1 MRTRA
6 LLAALTVTLALAT
19 AAPAV
24 AGQEQATRI
33 VWTQVLD
40 DEFTTARIVSARP
53 DGSGLRA
60 LTHPAAGQFDLNA
73 VISPDG
79 SRVVFE
85 RDFADG
91 SAQIHLVGAD
101 GRGERALNLGC
112 VDPCAAD
119 LDPGWTP
126 DGRRITFTPVIGP
139 FDQVNDSARS
149 AVLHTAKLD
158 GSGVRRLSEPG
169 IDGVFEDYRARFA
182 PGGKYLI
189 FERVRNRDIKV
200 AVFRMRPDGSHVRQ
214 LTPWRLD
221 GDVADL
227 SLATHGPTKDLV
239 VFETFGQGPP
249 EGAEQDIA
257 TVPATCGSLADCTSK
272 IRYVTHNG
280 AGPATSNNPSWS
292 PNGTRIAFTNI
303 LPPPGLD
310 SPPIADIWTLRPNGG
325 DRRRVSHSPRFEFRP
340 DWGVAA

>member
-24 AGQEQATRI
+24 AGQERATRI

-60 LTHPAAGQFDLNA
+60 LTRPAAGEFDLNA

-85 RDFADG
+85 RDLADG
-91 SAQIHLVGAD
+91 SAQIHIVGAD
-101 GRGERALNLGC
+101 GRGERALDLGC
-112 VDPCAAD
+112 VDPCALD
-119 LDPGWTP
+119 VDPGWTP

-149 AVLHTAKLD
+149 AVLHTANLD

-169 IDGVFEDYRARFA
+169 IDGAFEDYRARFA
-182 PGGKYLI
+182 PGGRYLI
-189 FERVRNRDIKV
+189 FVRIRNRDIKS
-200 AVFRMRPDGSHVRQ
+200 AVFRMRPDGTHVRQ

-221 GDVADL
+221 ADTSDL
-227 SLATHGPTKDLV
+227 SMATHGSTKDLV
-239 VFETFGQGPP
+239 AFETFGHGAP
-249 EGAEQDIA
+249 EGAQSDVA
-257 TVPATCGSLADCTSK
+257 TVPASCGSLADCTSK

-280 AGPATSNNPSWS
+280 AGPATSFNPSWS
-292 PNGTRIAFTNI
+292 PDGTRIAFTNV
-303 LPPPGLD
+303 LPPPNPD
-310 SPPIADIWTLRPNGG
+310 SPAIGDIWTVRPSCG

>member
-6 LLAALTVTLALAT
+6 LLAALTVTLALAA

-24 AGQEQATRI
+24 AGQEPATRI

-40 DEFTTARIVSARP
+40 DNFTTARIVSARP

-60 LTHPAAGQFDLNA
+60 LTHPTAGEFDLNA

-85 RDFADG
+85 RDLADG

-101 GRGERALNLGC
+101 GRGERALDLGC

-149 AVLHTAKLD
+149 AVLHTANLD
-158 GSGVRRLSEPG
+158 GSGVRRLSQRG

-189 FERVRNRDIKV
+189 FVRVRNRDIKV
-200 AVFRMRPDGSHVRQ
+200 AVFRMRPDGTHVRQ

-221 GDVADL
+221 GDTADL

-239 VFETFGQGPP
+239 AFETFGHGAPP
-249 EGAEQDIA
+249 GARSDVA

-272 IRYVTHNG
+272 LRYVTHNG
-280 AGPATSNNPSWS
+280 AGPANSYNPSWA
-292 PNGTRIAFTNI
+292 PDGTRIAFTNE
-303 LPPPGLD
+303 LPPPNPN
-310 SPPIADIWTLRPNGG
+310 SPFIGDIWTVRPNGG
-325 DRRRVSHSPRFEFRP
+325 DRHRVSHSPRFEFRP